1 MLTQERFN
9 TILNLLEKKGAVTVQ
24 ELSEVLGTSESTV
37 RRDLNTLNEQG
48 KLEKVHGGAT
58 LKKSDDG
65 FVNTEDDFVTKS
77 HLHSQEKENIAK
89 YAASLIK
96 DDDFIYLDAGTTTEK
111 LIKYLPENIKATFV
125 TNGIVHAKSL
135 VRKGL
140 RAFVIGG
147 ELKLITEA
155 IIGVTAIEELNRYN
169 FSKCFLGTNGISKA
183 NGFTT
188 PDIDE
193 AMIKNKAH
201 EKSYVTYILADHSKF
216 NRVFSVSFGEMSN
229 SCIITDKLTDNSYKD
244 LAVIKEVDGWFT
256 QLPLTLQ

>member
-1 MLTQERFN
+1 M
-9 TILNLLEKKGAVTVQ
+9 AY
-24 ELSEVLGTSESTV
+24 
-37 RRDLNTLNEQG
+37 
-48 KLEKVHGGAT
+48 AT
-58 LKKSDDG
+58 PSSS
-65 FVNTEDDFVTKS
+65 FDFVTKS

-96 DDDFIYLDAGTTTEK
+96 DDDFVYLDAGTTTEK

-244 LAVIKEVDGWFT
+244 LAVIKEVDG
-256 QLPLTLQ
+256 

>member
-96 DDDFIYLDAGTTTEK
+96 DDDFVYLDAGTTTEK

-125 TNGIVHAKSL
+125 
-135 VRKGL
+135 
-140 RAFVIGG
+140 
-147 ELKLITEA
+147 
-155 IIGVTAIEELNRYN
+155 
-169 FSKCFLGTNGISKA
+169 TNGISKA

-244 LAVIKEVDGWFT
+244 LAVIKEVDG
-256 QLPLTLQ
+256 

>member
-1 MLTQERFN
+1 M
-9 TILNLLEKKGAVTVQ
+9 
-24 ELSEVLGTSESTV
+24 
-37 RRDLNTLNEQG
+37 
-48 KLEKVHGGAT
+48 
-58 LKKSDDG
+58 
-65 FVNTEDDFVTKS
+65 
-77 HLHSQEKENIAK
+77 
-89 YAASLIK
+89 
-96 DDDFIYLDAGTTTEK
+96 
-111 LIKYLPENIKATFV
+111 PENIKATFV

-155 IIGVTAIEELNRYN
+155 IIGFTAIEELNRYN

-244 LAVIKEVDGWFT
+244 LAVIKEVDG
-256 QLPLTLQ
+256 

>member
-9 TILNLLEKKGAVTVQ
+9 TILNLLEEKGAVTVQ

-96 DDDFIYLDAGTTTEK
+96 DDD
-111 LIKYLPENIKATFV
+111 
-125 TNGIVHAKSL
+125 
-135 VRKGL
+135 
-140 RAFVIGG
+140 
-147 ELKLITEA
+147 
-155 IIGVTAIEELNRYN
+155 
-169 FSKCFLGTNGISKA
+169 
-183 NGFTT
+183 
-188 PDIDE
+188 
-193 AMIKNKAH
+193 
-201 EKSYVTYILADHSKF
+201 
-216 NRVFSVSFGEMSN
+216 
-229 SCIITDKLTDNSYKD
+229 
-244 LAVIKEVDGWFT
+244 
-256 QLPLTLQ
+256 